1 MSALGHT
8 PSTNAN
14 SYFPFWEA
22 ELAHCP
28 IIIVIFTYCGG
39 LKGGIY
45 GPSVYGGDTMPP
57 SLV

>member
-28 IIIVIFTYCGG
+28 IIIVIFTYYGG

-45 GPSVYGGDTMPP
+45 GPSC
-57 SLV
+57 